1 MRCRT
6 LDSDAQYSL
15 ADFFIVR
22 FTFPKSLVAQALS
35 ITPSLLSEKNC
46 SAVSPSEW
54 LSTLTC
60 TGVACASDNSANMVK
75 LINSLGIFIR
85 IFGRPNR
92 FVCLVHLVLAY
103 RSNCLFVGEIR
114 ETSNDRHPTEAAALV
129 SSFND
134 VCCILCLG
142 LREPRPPRASWALRL
157 P

>member
-15 ADFFIVR
+15 AVFFIVR
-22 FTFPKSLVAQALS
+22 FTFPKSFVVQAVS
-35 ITPSLLSEKNC
+35 IPPSLLSEKNC
-46 SAVSPSEW
+46 SAVSASEW
-54 LSTLTC
+54 LSTFTC
-60 TGVACASDNSANMVK
+60 TGVACASNNSTNMVK

-85 IFGRPNR
+85 ICGRPNR

-103 RSNCLFVGEIR
+103 RSNCLFVSEIR

-134 VCCILCLG
+134 VGFILCLG
-142 LREPRPPRASWALRL
+142 LRE
-157 P
+157 